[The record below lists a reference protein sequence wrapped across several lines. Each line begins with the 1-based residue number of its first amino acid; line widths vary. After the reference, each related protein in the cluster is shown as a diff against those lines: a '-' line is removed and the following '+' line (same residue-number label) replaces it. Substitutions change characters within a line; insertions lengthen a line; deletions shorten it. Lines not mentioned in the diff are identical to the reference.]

1 MAEKPM
7 TVKELKEQIE
17 FAKDEDQVLVQFPDL
32 GTGGYDT
39 TDEVEV
45 ATGGGKLVITAAL
58 L

>member
-1 MAEKPM
+1 MADKPM
-7 TVKELKEQIE
+7 TVKELKKQIE

-45 ATGGGKLVITAAL
+45 ATSRGKLIIIAAL